1 MNKVKYIIIAC
12 MLFVSAFV
20 CGQQVKIEYTGTDS
34 LWVSELYAFA
44 WNKQV
49 PLNFENGV
57 AVYKV
62 NRTPKVFRLVSKSG
76 FSSLF
81 MVGEDEEVKIK
92 IVESR
97 PLKIQVEGDKSG
109 IFYHLFDEINQ
120 QYIAGKQGLIEDYME
135 AHLNA
140 DTVLAGLVK
149 KKLDKLRDKREKAY
163 WKVFRRAV
171 NAKKINDVL
180 ISSNIPL

>member
-1 MNKVKYIIIAC
+1 MMNKVKYIIIAC

-62 NRTPKVFRLVSKSG
+62 NRLLKFSVWYQNLVS
-76 FSSLF
+76 LLYLWWER
-81 MVGEDEEVKIK
+81 M
-92 IVESR
+92 
-97 PLKIQVEGDKSG
+97 
-109 IFYHLFDEINQ
+109 
-120 QYIAGKQGLIEDYME
+120 
-135 AHLNA
+135 
-140 DTVLAGLVK
+140 K
-149 KKLDKLRDKREKAY
+149 K
-163 WKVFRRAV
+163 
-171 NAKKINDVL
+171 
-180 ISSNIPL
+180 

>member
-1 MNKVKYIIIAC
+1 

-120 QYIAGKQGLIEDYME
+120 QYIAGKQ
-135 AHLNA
+135 A
-140 DTVLAGLVK
+140 
-149 KKLDKLRDKREKAY
+149 
-163 WKVFRRAV
+163 
-171 NAKKINDVL
+171 
-180 ISSNIPL
+180 